1 MRSLENCLALV
12 TGASSGIGAASA
24 RALDA
29 AGCKLVLCA
38 RRQDRLEAL
47 ASECRDAEIITL
59 DVRDAGA
66 VREKLSHQPFDLL
79 LNNAGVGIGVEKL
92 HEGDPEEWS
101 TMIDT
106 NIKGVLNVYRAVAP
120 GMIERGRGDVVT
132 LGSVAGFQV
141 YPGGNVYCA
150 TKHAVA
156 ALYEAMRID
165 AAGSGVRFTNIQ
177 PGMVETE
184 FSGIRFR
191 GDEEKASQVY
201 DGMDPIRPED
211 VADAVLWA
219 VTRPANINIGE
230 IVIWAAAQAS
240 TSLVHREPA
249 PDQ

>member
-12 TGASSGIGAASA
+12 TGASAGIGAATA
-24 RALDA
+24 RALHG

-47 ASECRDAEIITL
+47 AAELGGAEVVSL
-59 DVRDAGA
+59 DVRDAEA
-66 VREKLSHQPFDLL
+66 VQAKLSHQPFDLL
-79 LNNAGVGIGVEKL
+79 VNNAGLGLGVEKL
-92 HEGDPEEWS
+92 HAGDPEEWS

-106 NIKGVLNVYRAVAP
+106 NIKGVLHVYRAVAP
-120 GMIERGRGDVVT
+120 GMLERGQGDIVT

-150 TKHAVA
+150 TKHAVRA
-156 ALYEAMRID
+156 IYEAMRVD
-165 AAGSGVRFTNIQ
+165 SVGSGVRFTNIQ

-184 FSGIRFR
+184 FSEVRFR
-191 GDEEKASQVY
+191 GDEDKAKQVY

-211 VADAVLWA
+211 VADAILWA

-240 TSLVHREPA
+240 TSLVHRG
-249 PDQ
+249 